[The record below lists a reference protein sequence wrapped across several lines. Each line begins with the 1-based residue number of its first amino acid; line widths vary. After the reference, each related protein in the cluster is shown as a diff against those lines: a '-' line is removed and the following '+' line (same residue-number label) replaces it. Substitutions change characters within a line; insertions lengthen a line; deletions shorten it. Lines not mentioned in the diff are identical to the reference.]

1 MSITVETGRRV
12 LVLKEASVDMDQELA
27 DYLVAVTGSRQR
39 PPYRH
44 EPDVGECNDTIWSD
58 HLARDLLIRL
68 ARVTVGVVADDP
80 VRMLWPQNDPPR
92 CGTTTR
98 KSRGR
103 RCARWRGAGR
113 CAARRV
119 RAPDPR
125 SRPAPG
131 SRSRLAMRDVVGPGH
146 GAAGGI

>member
-1 MSITVETGRRV
+1 MSITVETGRIV

-80 VRMLWPQNDPPR
+80 VRMLWLQNDHPPMR
-92 CGTTTR
+92 HDDEEEPWPPVRAGVALVGALLGAPR
-98 KSRGR
+98 AWLALAARDARRRRAGPWGR
-103 RCARWRGAGR
+103 R
-113 CAARRV
+113 
-119 RAPDPR
+119 
-125 SRPAPG
+125 
-131 SRSRLAMRDVVGPGH
+131 GH
-146 GAAGGI
+146 IDSQS